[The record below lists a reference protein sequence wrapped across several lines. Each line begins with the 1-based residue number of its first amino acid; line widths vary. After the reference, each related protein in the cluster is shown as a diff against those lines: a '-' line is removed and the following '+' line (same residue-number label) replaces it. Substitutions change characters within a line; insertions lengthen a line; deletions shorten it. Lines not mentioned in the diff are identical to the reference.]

1 MPKVQHKT
9 AVLMPYAPLK
19 EELNIGDIKFIPFQ
33 KLKVNPKID
42 KAVLDHL
49 TKIVATYK
57 NLGGSQI
64 HNPTFIFVNNI
75 NFKNPTRVSIERI
88 ETAKKLLAFLGIM
101 IMVSF
106 SFFTSYYN
114 RYITTHCRI

>member
-1 MPKVQHKT
+1 MQNLEIRKRTLRSKAMPKVQHKT

-88 ETAKKLLAFLGIM
+88 ETAKK
-101 IMVSF
+101 
-106 SFFTSYYN
+106 
-114 RYITTHCRI
+114 